1 MKHVTTNIK
10 WITVLFLSV
19 LAFEL
24 KIQIEIFITKTQL
37 FKIYQKFTEH
47 PKSQNNEE
55 QADKTYFEGIDQ
67 KRRVIEVFFFFRG
80 EQRNIQAKE
89 ISKSY
94 FFLLDDNIKD
104 HTRLGSKTDTC
115 GRRCQ
120 YGGFIG

>member
-1 MKHVTTNIK
+1 M
-10 WITVLFLSV
+10 
-19 LAFEL
+19 AFEL
-24 KIQIEIFITKTQL
+24 KIHIEIFITKTKL

-55 QADKTYFEGIDQ
+55 QADKIYFEGIDQ
-67 KRRVIEVFFFFRG
+67 KRGVIEVFFFFRG
-80 EQRNIQAKE
+80 EQRNIQVKE

-120 YGGFIG
+120 